1 MEDEEVNNNNKNN
14 QNQNNDIN
22 LNMNNIEET
31 NNQQNIS
38 NFFTIRNKIII
49 IIIYFIIIISTEF
62 AYRNPL
68 FDKSVEIESDIQ
80 NSIKNSS
87 NEKLFKNFW
96 KFISV
101 LGTAAIILSLFFII
115 FITHPLNYSFLFLHS
130 IIYSSFL
137 TNFLKIIY
145 SNSRPYWMNPEKIY
159 IACNGGYGN
168 PSGHS
173 DTSVCLYLSLAHIL
187 TDFKFFKTKKGFIYK
202 IILYAFFIII
212 ILLIMISRIL
222 LGAHSINQVIY
233 GGTLGLGLYYFLF
246 FIIKYHTYTNKQFF
260 EMIIKKST
268 LLFYTII
275 HFSLIIIDIIIY
287 EFRKDNKL
295 ADYVRKNI
303 FNGKRCKIKDEYH
316 LFKHDGFFQ
325 SLCLFAIIGAYLGLF
340 SVFHFIQKNK
350 KYNKLYVVV
359 WNQTVWNKILLRIP
373 LCLISCIG
381 IIFYYI
387 IPGDLDLEILFIF
400 KASLP
405 FLLAGFGIYFLGV
418 LFCVL
423 ANCVNQNIYNN
434 NYYNYNIENNNNNS
448 SGESINK
455 NSNINNNN
463 FNNNNNN
470 EENNIDKKIDNNN

>member
-1 MEDEEVNNNNKNN
+1 MENEENNNNKNN
-14 QNQNNDIN
+14 QNIDIK
-22 LNMNNIEET
+22 LNMNNIEE
-31 NNQQNIS
+31 NNNLQNINNLS
-38 NFFTIRNKIII
+38 NFFTLRNKIII
-49 IIIYFIIIISTEF
+49 IIIYFIIVISIEF

-137 TNFLKIIY
+137 TNFLKVIY
-145 SNSRPYWMNPEKIY
+145 SNSRPYWIKPEEIY

-173 DTSVCLYLSLAHIL
+173 DSSVCVYLSLVHIL
-187 TDFKFFKTKKGFIYK
+187 TDFKIFKTKKGFIYK

-212 ILLIMISRIL
+212 ILLIMISRIM
-222 LGAHSINQVIY
+222 LGAHSIDQVIY

-246 FIIKYHTYTNKQFF
+246 YILKYHTYTNKQFF
-260 EMIIKKST
+260 KMIIKKST
-268 LLFYTII
+268 LLFYIII
-275 HFSLIIIDIIIY
+275 HLSLIIIDSIIY
-287 EFRKDNKL
+287 KFRKDNKL
-295 ADYVRKNI
+295 VDYVRKNI
-303 FNGKRCKIKDEYH
+303 FNGKRCKFKDEYH

-373 LCLISCIG
+373 MCLISCIG

-405 FLLAGFGIYFLGV
+405 FLLAGYGIYFLGI
-418 LFCVL
+418 LFCIL
-423 ANCVNQNIYNN
+423 TYCVNLNIYNN
-434 NYYNYNIENNNNNS
+434 NYYNYNNENNNNNS

-455 NSNINNNN
+455 NSNLK
-463 FNNNNNN
+463 NNNN
-470 EENNIDKKIDNNN
+470 EENNLHNKIDNNNNN